1 MSGPGREAQG
11 AGPRAVAAGGLG
23 VALFLALAG
32 SEFHV
37 VPHQGGA
44 WRGLIDAPSG
54 PRLLLALAGGALA
67 ALALRRAAPSV
78 ARPLAWLGLAAA
90 PLLPVTTGLALPLLA
105 FQGPALAVL
114 AAAVLGVAVARLLDE
129 RRGDGDGAS
138 APRAWRELLL
148 LAVTLAG
155 YVELGRHLPGPAGPQ
170 GDEPHYLLM
179 TDSLLADGDLD
190 LANQFAERTYRSF
203 FAGQLGS
210 HTSPATP
217 PGTMYQVHTP
227 GLPALLT
234 PGFAWRGYEGARLLL
249 ALVAALTT
257 VLVHRL
263 VAQATGSSGLAL
275 FAWAA
280 AAWVAPLPLY
290 ALAVYPETPA
300 ALATAVF
307 LLAARRDP
315 GLGLLAATALAAAWL
330 PWLHPK
336 FLPLA
341 LVGLGLVL
349 ARRGP
354 RGPRLLAALACAAS
368 LAGLLAFFTAI
379 YGRTSLSAAYG
390 PRFSSD
396 VSLARLP
403 DGLAG
408 LLLDRQ
414 FGLAAVAPLWLLAL
428 PGLVLLWRFRPGDA
442 LRSALLAAASLG
454 VGASFSMWWGG
465 ACPPGR
471 FVVPAVPA
479 LALALALAAPRRP
492 AAAAALLGA
501 GAGVLLLAAQTPS
514 ALHNRADG
522 ESGLLRHLFR
532 AVDLDGSLPSFVL
545 REPGAGLLALT
556 LLAALAL
563 AWRFGG
569 RGLAAGLAGFALV
582 SGALRSTPL
591 LDERQA
597 VARLLDGWDE
607 TRLLPLSGA
616 LELSALSFPLD
627 LPGAPWTVAA
637 GDQKRSRR
645 VALPPGLYRL
655 DIAARPVQ
663 QEAVHLTRLEAQ
675 AGGLSLDWVYLRV
688 DRPLASLTLP
698 LVAGAPRFQLVVS
711 GVANS
716 ARIDGARVVPLA
728 LVPRSRREDF
738 RWLAVPEQDH
748 YRVGSEALRVTVLD
762 RSDPE
767 GDGFRLR
774 GEWGA
779 FLVETPPG
787 AEFELELER
796 PAPAAGD
803 EVLLGDERQPL
814 GPTATTLGFRNTAGL
829 ALGPSAVLPVTL
841 RCRHCRATFR
851 TPSGQGE

>member
-1 MSGPGREAQG
+1 MSGPGGGRG
-11 AGPRAVAAGGLG
+11 AGWPAIVAGSLG

-32 SEFHV
+32 TEFHV
-37 VPHQGGA
+37 VPQATGA
-44 WRGLIDAPSG
+44 WRGLIDPPG
-54 PRLLLALAGGALA
+54 WPRLGLALAGAVLA
-67 ALALRRAAPSV
+67 ALALRRAAAPV
-78 ARPLAWLGLAAA
+78 ARPLAWLALAAA
-90 PLLPVTTGLALPLLA
+90 PALPVTTGRALPLLA

-114 AAAVLGVAVARLLDE
+114 AAGVLGVALTGLLAGGPNAGRAAR
-129 RRGDGDGAS
+129 
-138 APRAWRELLL
+138 APRPWRELFL
-148 LAVTLAG
+148 LALTLAG
-155 YVELGRHLPGPAGPQ
+155 YLELGRHLPGPAGPQ

-190 LANQFAERTYRSF
+190 LANQFAQRTYRSF
-203 FAGQLGS
+203 FAGTLQS

-227 GLPALLT
+227 GLPLLLA
-234 PGFAWRGYEGARLLL
+234 PGFAWRGYEGARLLM
-249 ALVAALTT
+249 ALVAALTA

-263 VAQATGSSGLAL
+263 VSQATGSSGLAL
-275 FAWAA
+275 CAWAA

-290 ALAVYPETPA
+290 AVAVYPEAPA

-307 LLAARRDP
+307 LLAGRRDP
-315 GLGLLAATALAAAWL
+315 GPGLVAAAALAAAWL

-341 LVGLGLVL
+341 LLGLGLTL

-354 RGPRLLAALACAAS
+354 RGPRLLAALAGAAS
-368 LAGLLAFFTAI
+368 LAGLLAFFASV
-379 YGRTSLSAAYG
+379 YGRASLSAAYG
-390 PRFSSD
+390 ERFATD

-403 DGLAG
+403 TG
-408 LLLDRQ
+408 LLGLLVDRQ
-414 FGLAAVAPLWLLAL
+414 FGLAVVSPLWLLAL

-442 LRSALLAAASLG
+442 LRAALLAAASLG

-479 LALALALAAPRRP
+479 LALALALAVRRRP
-492 AAAAALLGA
+492 AVAAALLAA
-501 GAGVLLLAAQTPS
+501 GTSVLLLAAQTPS

-522 ESGLLRHLFR
+522 ESGLLRHLFP
-532 AVDLDGSLPSFVL
+532 ALDLDGSLPSFVL
-545 REPGAGLLALT
+545 REPAAWLLALT

-582 SGALRSTPL
+582 SASQRSTPL

-597 VARLLDGWDE
+597 VARLIDSWDAE
-607 TRLLPLSGA
+607 RARPLSGP
-616 LELSALSFPLD
+616 LDLSALSIPLD

-637 GDQKRSRR
+637 GEQYRSRR

-655 DIAARPVQ
+655 ELDARPVL

-688 DRPLASLTLP
+688 DRPVGGLTLP

-716 ARIDGARVVPLA
+716 ARVDGARLVPLA
-728 LVPRSRREDF
+728 LVPRGRREAF
-738 RWLAVPEQDH
+738 PWLAVPEQDH
-748 YRVGSEALRVTVLD
+748 YRVGSETLRVTVLD

-767 GDGFRLR
+767 GDGFRLA
-774 GEWGA
+774 GEWGS

-787 AEFELELER
+787 GEFELELER
-796 PAPAAGD
+796 PAPEAAD
-803 EVLLGDERQPL
+803 ELLLGDERLPL
-814 GPTATTLGFRNTAGL
+814 RPGLTTLGLSNTGGVR
-829 ALGPSAVLPVTL
+829 LGPSAVLPLTL
-841 RCRHCRATFR
+841 RCPGCRVSFR
-851 TPSGQGE
+851 AVAAGE